1 MPKKEQKRLVL
12 LDMHAI
18 LHRAFHALPAFS
30 SPQGEPTGALY
41 GFVAFLLKVLREL
54 KPDYIAAAYD
64 LPEPTFRHAAYEKYK
79 IQRPEM
85 ASDLSQ
91 QVRRSYDF
99 LKAFSIPIFEHP
111 RFEADDIVGT
121 LAEKAKKQK
130 GLEIIIASG
139 DLDTLQ
145 LVKNSKIKVFTLK
158 KGIQDTIIYD
168 ETKVFERFGFAPKLL
183 ADFKG
188 LRGDP
193 SDNIPGVPGIGDKG
207 ATELIKK
214 FGGLE
219 NIFKVLKQDKKALL
233 KAGIKER
240 AVKLLEEHQEEAF
253 FSKELGSIRKDVPL
267 EFDLEKLGWQRDY
280 DKEKASLLFKELGF
294 MSLLSRLPDSGEAKE
309 ETKEEKIEI
318 SEEED
323 ILKKEKIIFWHEAG
337 GKLYAVT
344 EDKKIV
350 SVKEFSEGERENYFF
365 DAKNIFH
372 KFVSAGPLPRIK
384 FDLKIAAWLSRPT
397 LQNPNLEALIHNFL
411 PREVLEKGEL
421 SKALALLPDLRGVLE
436 TELSEKKLNRVWEE
450 IELPLI
456 PVLFQMEERGI
467 LVDSPLL
474 KKLSQ
479 GYEKKLSQLQE
490 KIWKMVDTHFNLNS
504 PRQLSEVLFE
514 KLKLEVKGLKKTE
527 KGSRSTR
534 ESELLKLRGAHPVI
548 EKILSYRE
556 LFKIKST
563 YLDTLP
569 NLLDKE
575 GRAHT
580 TFDQTG
586 TVTGR
591 LSSFEPNLQN
601 IPIRS
606 EAGREIRKA
615 FLASPGFTLVAFDYS
630 QLELRIAAILSGDEK
645 MRKAFREGKDIHTA
659 TAAEIFNVA
668 ESGVTPEMRSR
679 AKVINFGVLYGM
691 GAKALSGSMG
701 VSLDEARDFIEEYFR
716 DFEGVAAFI
725 EKIKDEARRDG
736 WVQTLFGRKRYLP
749 QIYSEAEYIRGEA
762 ERMAVNAP
770 IQGSEADVVKLGM
783 IRSQDLIE
791 KKFKGQAF
799 QLLQIHDELL
809 FEVKKEL
816 VPEFVFE
823 IKKIL
828 EEIYPHEIKL
838 EVQAKTGP
846 SWGELEEYA
855 MVGKGK

>member
-1 MPKKEQKRLVL
+1 MSKKEQKRLVL

-41 GFVAFLLKVLREL
+41 GFVSFLLKVFREL
-54 KPDYIAAAYD
+54 RPDYIAAAYD

-85 ASDLSQ
+85 ASDLAQ

-99 LKAFSIPIFEHP
+99 LKAFSIQIFEHP
-111 RFEADDIVGT
+111 RFEADDIIGT

-145 LVKNSKIKVFTLK
+145 LVQNSKIKVFTLK
-158 KGIQDTIIYD
+158 KGIQDTVIYD
-168 ETKVFERFGFAPKLL
+168 EAKVFERFGFAPKLL

-193 SDNIPGVPGIGDKG
+193 SDNIPGVPGIGEKG

-219 NIFKVLKQDKKALL
+219 NIFKILKQDKKALL

-240 AVKLLEEHQEEAF
+240 TVKLLEEHQEEAF

-267 EFDLEKLGWQRDY
+267 DFDLEKLRWQRGY

-294 MSLLSRLPDSGEAKE
+294 MSLLSRLPPSGEAKE
-309 ETKEEKIEI
+309 EIKEEKIEI
-318 SEEED
+318 SEAEA
-323 ILKKEKIIFWHEAG
+323 ILKNEKIIFWHEAG

-344 EDKKIV
+344 QDKKIA
-350 SVKEFSEGERENYFF
+350 SAKEFLEGERENYFF

-372 KFVSAGPLPRIK
+372 KFASAGLLPKVR
-384 FDLKIAAWLSRPT
+384 FDLKIAAWLSRPA

-411 PREVLEKGEL
+411 PREALEKGEL
-421 SKALALLPDLRGVLE
+421 SKALALWPDLRGVLE
-436 TELSEKKLNRVWEE
+436 KELSEKKLNRVWEE

-456 PVLFQMEERGI
+456 PVLFQMEERGV

-479 GYEKKLSQLQE
+479 TCEKKLSQLQE
-490 KIWKMVDTHFNLNS
+490 KIWKIAGTSFNLNS
-504 PRQLSEVLFE
+504 PRQLSEVLFD
-514 KLKLEVKGLKKTE
+514 KLKLEVKGLKKTG
-527 KGSRSTR
+527 KGAHSTR
-534 ESELLKLRGAHPVI
+534 ESELLKLRDAHPVI
-548 EKILSYRE
+548 EEILSYRE

-575 GRAHT
+575 GKVHT

-586 TVTGR
+586 TATGR
-591 LSSFEPNLQN
+591 LSSSDPNLQN

-615 FLASPGFTLVAFDYS
+615 FLASPGFKLVAFDYS
-630 QLELRIAAILSGDEK
+630 QIELRIAAILSGDEK
-645 MRKAFREGKDIHTA
+645 MLKAFKAGKDIHTL
-659 TAAEIFNVA
+659 TASEIFNIP
-668 ESGVTPEMRSR
+668 ENEVTETMRRR
-679 AKVINFGVLYGM
+679 AKVINFGILYGM
-691 GAKALSGSMG
+691 GSKALSQGIG
-701 VSLDEARDFIEEYFR
+701 VSVDEARAFINEYFH
-716 DFEGVAAFI
+716 DFEGVARFTEELK
-725 EKIKDEARRDG
+725 EKARKDG
-736 WVQTLFGRKRYLP
+736 WVQTIFGRRRYLP
-749 QIYSEAEYIRGEA
+749 EIFSQAEYIRAEA

-770 IQGSEADVVKLGM
+770 IQGTAADIVKLGM
-783 IRSQDLIE
+783 IRSQDLIA

-816 VPEFVFE
+816 VPEFVSE

-838 EVQAKTGP
+838 EVQAEIGP
-846 SWGELEEYA
+846 SWGELEKYD
-855 MVGKGK
+855 MVGEGK